1 MRRDAAQY
9 RRRDGCGGIC
19 RRFQV
24 RWNAARRSG
33 AKHEAVRG
41 GSAAPYPA
49 RHLPDRPKCGRRP
62 LSRQGKGPGIRT
74 RNMEY
79 DLVIRDG
86 TIVDGSGLPGYQ
98 ADVGI
103 KNGRILSIGKI
114 RASAEHVIEAEGH
127 VVAPGFIDGHTHMD
141 AQVFWDP
148 LGTCSCWHG
157 VTSVVMGNC
166 GFSLAPCA
174 EKDKLLVMRNLER
187 AEDISPKAMEAGIK
201 WSWANFAQYLDTVD
215 RLPKGINYTAYVGHS
230 ALRTYVMGERA
241 FDDAATSDDLAAMKR
256 ELREAIKAGAAG
268 FSTSRSSAHQTP
280 DSRPVASRLA
290 EWDEVKQLV
299 GVMGDLGAGVF
310 EMGQEDVATPDGLH
324 DFIGRMKSLAL
335 ETGVP
340 TTFGVVYFRKM
351 PHIWRAFYEL
361 VDDTVAAGGKMLV
374 QGTSRWIS
382 TLLSFESTLPFDKA
396 PVWSDIRKLPLA
408 EQEAALRNPAMR
420 AKLVE
425 AAREFMTKRHNIVG
439 AEARPPDFDYFFVLD
454 KPLPPYR
461 SVAQVARERGQ
472 DALEVM
478 LDLALE
484 KHLKQFFI
492 QPIVNEDQDIV
503 LAMMRHPRSVV
514 TFSDSGAHVS
524 QIMDSSIQTHL
535 LGHWVRERQALTLE
549 QAIRKITFELASF
562 WGLQGRGLVREGN
575 FADVVIFDPAT
586 VAPQMPTIE
595 YDLPA
600 GARRLKQKSDGIKT
614 TIVNGQVLLREN
626 QPTGALPGRLL
637 RGPLA
642 GA

>member
-1 MRRDAAQY
+1 MQY
-9 RRRDGCGGIC
+9 DI
-19 RRFQV
+19 V
-24 RWNAARRSG
+24 I
-33 AKHEAVRG
+33 RG
-41 GSAAPYPA
+41 G
-49 RHLPDRPKCGRRP
+49 
-62 LSRQGKGPGIRT
+62 T
-74 RNMEY
+74 
-79 DLVIRDG
+79 V
-86 TIVDGSGLPGYQ
+86 VDGSGLPRYR

-103 KNGRILSIGKI
+103 ADGRITTIGKI
-114 RASAEHVIEAEGH
+114 TDSANEIVDAEGH
-127 VVAPGFIDGHTHMD
+127 IVAPGFIDGHTHMD

-187 AEDISPKAMEAGIK
+187 AEDISPRAMEAGIK
-201 WSWANFAQYLDTVD
+201 WSWANFAQYLDAVD

-230 ALRTYVMGERA
+230 ALRTFVMGQRA
-241 FDDAATSDDLAAMKR
+241 FDDAATADDLAAMKR
-256 ELREAIKAGAAG
+256 ELRDAIKAGAAG
-268 FSTSRSSAHQTP
+268 FSTSRASAHQTP
-280 DSRPVASRLA
+280 DNRPVASRLA
-290 EWDEVKQLV
+290 KWDEVRELV

-310 EMGQEDVATPDGLH
+310 EIAQEDVPTPDRLR
-324 DFIGRMKSLAL
+324 DFLARLKSLAL
-335 ETGVP
+335 ETHVP

-396 PVWSDIRKLPLA
+396 PVWSEFRKLRLA
-408 EQEAALRNPAMR
+408 EQETALRNREMR
-420 AKLVE
+420 TKLVE
-425 AAREFMTKRHNIVG
+425 AARDFMTKRHNIVG

-461 SVAQVARERGQ
+461 SVGQIARERGE
-472 DALEVM
+472 DVLEVM

-492 QPIVNEDQDIV
+492 QPLVNEDQDIV

-535 LGHWVRERQALTLE
+535 LGHWVREREALTLE
-549 QAIRKITFELASF
+549 QAVRKLTFDLASF
-562 WGLQGRGLVREGN
+562 WGLNGRGLLREGN
-575 FADVVIFDPAT
+575 CADVVVFNPAT
-586 VAPQMPTIE
+586 VAPQMPTVE

-600 GARRLKQKSDGIKT
+600 GARRLKQKAVGIKT
-614 TIVNGQVLLREN
+614 TIVNGEVLMREN
-626 QPTGALPGRLL
+626 EHSGALPGKLL

-642 GA
+642 MSA